1 MTRIRLLSL
10 ALGLALVPAVAGA
23 QTTTT
28 TGSAEGGDTYGGA
41 KVGEDVSP
49 TQSEPLMPEEETAPA
64 AEPAEEPAPAEIN
77 NETTIDLDAPPA
89 TEPAEDVDVTVEVHE
104 AEPPPPVV
112 IAPMEEE
119 RPAKKGITPFGMAI
133 SAGGGVTDFID
144 NDAEDMTEI
153 GGAWDVRLALGTRS
167 WIGLEAGY
175 IGSMAD
181 IAALGLD
188 PDAALMS
195 NGLEGLVRVNLGTFA
210 IQPYAVGGIGWS
222 RYELVNDDFNTS
234 SVNDEDDVLTVPV
247 GAGLSTYLGRG
258 EAGAFM
264 LDARFTYRAAFRE
277 DLLDPGTG
285 NEEQEDLDNWAA
297 TLRLGYEF

>member
-10 ALGLALVPAVAGA
+10 ALGLVLVPAVAGA
-23 QTTTT
+23 QTS
-28 TGSAEGGDTYGGA
+28 GSAEGGDTYGGA

-49 TQSEPLMPEEETAPA
+49 TESDTLMPEEKAAPV
-64 AEPAEEPAPAEIN
+64 EAEEPAPAEIN
-77 NETTIDLDAPPA
+77 NETTIDVNTPPA
-89 TEPAEDVDVTVEVHE
+89 TAPEDDVDVTVEVHE
-104 AEPPPPVV
+104 AEPPPAPAVV
-112 IAPMEEE
+112 IAPVEEE
-119 RPAKKGITPFGMAI
+119 EPAKKGITPFGMAI
-133 SAGGGVTDFID
+133 SAGGGVTDFLD

-175 IGSMAD
+175 IGSMHD

-210 IQPYAVGGIGWS
+210 IQPYAVGGVGWS